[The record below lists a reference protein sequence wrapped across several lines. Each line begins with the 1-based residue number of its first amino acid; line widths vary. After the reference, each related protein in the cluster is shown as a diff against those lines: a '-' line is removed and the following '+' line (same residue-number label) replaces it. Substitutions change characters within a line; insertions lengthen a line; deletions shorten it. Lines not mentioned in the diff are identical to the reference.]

1 MKALKS
7 WTKVHQVFHGFAAS
21 LKDKSFE
28 AV

>member
-7 WTKVHQVFHGFAAS
+7 WSKVHEVFHGFAAS
-21 LKDKSFE
+21 LKDKAFE